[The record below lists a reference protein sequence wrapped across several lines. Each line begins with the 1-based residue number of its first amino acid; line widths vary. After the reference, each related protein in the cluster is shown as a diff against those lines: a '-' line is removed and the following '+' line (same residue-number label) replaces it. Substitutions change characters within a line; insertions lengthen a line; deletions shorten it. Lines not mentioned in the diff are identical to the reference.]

1 MRKAYAHVIRCTS
14 HNQQI
19 KKKSHL
25 KEEEITHILISA
37 KNMELYLFLLT
48 ALFKLSA
55 RNLCTQEIVSSI
67 EDMVMEKLTTLTPC

>member
-1 MRKAYAHVIRCTS
+1 M
-14 HNQQI
+14 
-19 KKKSHL
+19 
-25 KEEEITHILISA
+25 ISA

-67 EDMVMEKLTTLTPC
+67 EDMVMEKPTTLTPC